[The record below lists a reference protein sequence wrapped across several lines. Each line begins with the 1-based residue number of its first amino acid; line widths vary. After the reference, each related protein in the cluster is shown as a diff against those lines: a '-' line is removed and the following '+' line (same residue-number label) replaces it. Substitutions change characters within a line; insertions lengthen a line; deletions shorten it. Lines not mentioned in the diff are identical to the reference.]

1 MATLKSKV
9 EALLSKK
16 SKQLIVFS
24 MPYIRF
30 IEETRGYKR
39 AGLIEDCNRKQ
50 KKKKRMKF
58 TRSIVATA
66 AVCSLTQAVNVQ
78 RMSDSDYVYTPSE
91 HVKAALIEDELNSQ
105 AIS

>member
-1 MATLKSKV
+1 
-9 EALLSKK
+9 
-16 SKQLIVFS
+16 
-24 MPYIRF
+24 
-30 IEETRGYKR
+30 
-39 AGLIEDCNRKQ
+39 
-50 KKKKRMKF
+50 MKF